1 MNVSAIIMAAGLG
14 SRFGE
19 KKQFKLLKGIALY
32 FYSLNKFLLCE
43 DINEIIVVVPKSR
56 VVDIKKEIKNIKK
69 TKKVM
74 VVGGGCRRQDS
85 VKNGLLSVN
94 KRSQLVCIHD
104 GARPFVSEKLIKQSI
119 IACSKNDGA
128 IVANPNFDTLKT
140 CERGYVKKT
149 IDRNNVWMAQTPQV
163 FWKIKLLDAI
173 SISEKKNMEVTDESS
188 MMESLG
194 YKVSVVKGD
203 HNNFKITSRDDW
215 ERAANLIA

>member
-1 MNVSAIIMAAGLG
+1 MNVSAIIMAAGSG

-43 DINEIIVVVPKSR
+43 NINEIILVVPESR
-56 VVDIKKEIKNIKK
+56 LAEIKKEIANIKK
-69 TKKVM
+69 TKKVF
-74 VVGGGCRRQDS
+74 VISGGYRRQDS
-85 VKNGLLSVN
+85 VKNGLLSVSN
-94 KRSQLVCIHD
+94 KSQLVCIHD

-163 FWKIKLLDAI
+163 FWKIKLLHAI
-173 SISEKKNMEVTDESS
+173 AISEKKNMEVTDESS

-194 YKVSVVKGD
+194 YKVSVVRGD
-203 HNNFKITSRDDW
+203 YNNFKITSREDW
-215 ERAANLIA
+215 ERAANIIA

>member
-1 MNVSAIIMAAGLG
+1 MAAGSG

-19 KKQFKLLKGIALY
+19 KKQFKLLKGRALY

-43 DINEIIVVVPKSR
+43 NVSEIILVVPKSR
-56 VVDIKKEIKNIKK
+56 LVEIKKEIVNIKK
-69 TKKVM
+69 TKKIK
-74 VVGGGCRRQDS
+74 VVSGGHRRQDS
-85 VKNGLLSVN
+85 VKNGLLSVST
-94 KRSQLVCIHD
+94 KSQLVCIHD

-163 FWKIKLLDAI
+163 FWKTKLLHAVA
-173 SISEKKNMEVTDESS
+173 ISEKKNMEVTDESS

-194 YKVSVVKGD
+194 YKVCVVRGD
-203 HNNFKITSRDDW
+203 YNNFKITSREDW
-215 ERAANLIA
+215 ERATNKIA

>member
-1 MNVSAIIMAAGLG
+1 MAAGSG

-43 DINEIIVVVPKSR
+43 DINEIILVVPKSR
-56 VVDIKKEIKNIKK
+56 VADVKKEIANIKK
-69 TKKVM
+69 TKKIL
-74 VVGGGCRRQDS
+74 VVSGGHRRQDS

-94 KRSQLVCIHD
+94 NKSQLVCLHD
-104 GARPFVSEKLIKQSI
+104 GVRPFVSEKLIKKSI
-119 IACSKNDGA
+119 IACAKNDGA

-140 CERGYVKKT
+140 CEKGYVKKT

-173 SISEKKNMEVTDESS
+173 SISERNNMEVTDESS

-194 YKVSVVKGD
+194 YKVSVVEGD
-203 HNNFKITSRDDW
+203 YNNFKITSRKDW
-215 ERAANLIA
+215 ERAANIIA